1 MLGSAKGPLGAI
13 RSSGA
18 PTTPSPSPVEKGMPK
33 VKEEHNPEEIRAI
46 LASSK
51 DLDDAV
57 EKIIAFL
64 SQGEAVEQ
72 EEEDMEMEEGYE
84 EGAEA
89 GAEAEAEMESEEPMM
104 KKPTPTSM

>member
-33 VKEEHNPEEIRAI
+33 VKEEHDPEEIRAI
-46 LASSK
+46 LAGSK

-57 EKIIAFL
+57 DKIIAFL

-72 EEEDMEMEEGYE
+72 EEEDMEEGYE

-89 GAEAEAEMESEEPMM
+89 GAEAEAEAESEEPM
-104 KKPTPTSM
+104 KKPTPTAM